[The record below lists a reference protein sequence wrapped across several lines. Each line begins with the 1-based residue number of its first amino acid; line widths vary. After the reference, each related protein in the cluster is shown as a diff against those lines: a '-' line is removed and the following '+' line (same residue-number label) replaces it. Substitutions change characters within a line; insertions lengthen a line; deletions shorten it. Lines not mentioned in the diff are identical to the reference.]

1 MVSKVERDQLPTS
14 VPATVDR
21 RRFEQGFTL
30 IEISLVI
37 GLMLGLMTLGGFSYS
52 MVRDWNKAKNAS
64 LALQAVYSA
73 QRSYLAD
80 HPTADIT
87 TITSATLTPYLP
99 AGWTAMPTM
108 IGLGNETLTLDH
120 TVLPP
125 IFRNGSTAYDP
136 SKTTKDGLWDTG
148 N

>member
-1 MVSKVERDQLPTS
+1 MKLPPRS
-14 VPATVDR
+14 IHPLLNAR
-21 RRFEQGFTL
+21 GFTL

-37 GLMLGLMTLGGFSYS
+37 ALMLGLAALGTISFGAIQ
-52 MVRDWNKAKNAS
+52 DWNKGKNAS

-99 AGWTAMPTM
+99 TGWAAMPTM
-108 IGLGNETLTLDH
+108 TGLGNEALTLDH

>member
-1 MVSKVERDQLPTS
+1 MKLPPRS
-14 VPATVDR
+14 IHPLLKAR
-21 RRFEQGFTL
+21 GFTL

-37 GLMLGLMTLGGFSYS
+37 ALMLGLAALGTIS
-52 MVRDWNKAKNAS
+52 MGAIQDWNKGKNAS

-108 IGLGNETLTLDH
+108 TGLADEALTLDH

-125 IFRNGSTAYDP
+125 IFRNGTTAYDP

-148 N
+148 G